1 MKQVM
6 PWLIAAVFI
15 VFAMVNFDDPDWFIW
30 VPTYIAIG
38 LLPLLS
44 TGIINYS
51 HLKSVAIVGVI
62 LGIIVAL
69 GVLNTIMPR
78 QMDNRMVNMWE
89 YQREGVGLILG
100 AIWLWFGRKLK

>member
-1 MKQVM
+1 MKQVL
-6 PWLIAAVFI
+6 PWMIAAVFI

-30 VPTYIAIG
+30 VPAYIAIG
-38 LLPLLS
+38 FLQLFPS
-44 TGIINYS
+44 GIINNS
-51 HLKSVAIVGVI
+51 HLKIVAIVILI
-62 LGIIVAL
+62 LGILVAL
-69 GVLNTIMPR
+69 GFLNTIMPR

>member
-6 PWLIAAVFI
+6 PWMIAAVFI
-15 VFAMVNFDDPDWFIW
+15 VFAIVNFDDPDWFIW

-38 LLPLLS
+38 LLPLLP
-44 TGIINYS
+44 TGIINNS
-51 HLKSVAIVGVI
+51 HLKIVAIVVLI

-69 GVLNTIMPR
+69 GFLNTIMPR
-78 QMDNRMVNMWE
+78 QVDNRMVNMWE
-89 YQREGVGLILG
+89 YQREGVGLVLG